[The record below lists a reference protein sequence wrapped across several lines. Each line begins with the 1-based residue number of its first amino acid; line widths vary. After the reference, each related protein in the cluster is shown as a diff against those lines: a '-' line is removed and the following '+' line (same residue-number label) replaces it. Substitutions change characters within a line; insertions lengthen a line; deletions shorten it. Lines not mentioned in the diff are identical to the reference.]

1 MMLDES
7 SATISSERFVRVFSG
22 KVPRY
27 FITRHVMPLCAA
39 WDFAVI
45 ASSRVFLAMPENT
58 NRNWG

>member
-1 MMLDES
+1 M
-7 SATISSERFVRVFSG
+7 
-22 KVPRY
+22 PRY

-45 ASSRVFLAMPENT
+45 AGSRVFLAMPENT